1 MKWLE
6 IIELRSVD
14 RDRVL
19 NELDLMSLV
28 AEADPGL
35 KPQEL
40 KMYVHGTVE
49 TDMSINLIHDSESV
63 ETRGSSL
70 GLRLVSTLREFGLVN
85 HSVWVERSK
94 HTDQKERR
102 KP

>member
-28 AEADPGL
+28 AELDTGS
-35 KPQEL
+35 KPQAI
-40 KMYVHGTVE
+40 KMYIHGTIE
-49 TDMSINLIHDSESV
+49 TDMSVNLIYDSENV
-63 ETRGSSL
+63 DTRGSPL
-70 GLRLVSTLREFGLVN
+70 GLRLVSTLKEFGLVS
-85 HSVWVERSK
+85 HSVWVER
-94 HTDQKERR
+94 
-102 KP
+102 

>member
-19 NELDLMSLV
+19 NELDLMSLA
-28 AEADPGL
+28 AEVDPGSR
-35 KPQEL
+35 PQEI
-40 KMYVHGTVE
+40 KIYVHGTVE
-49 TDMSINLIHDSESV
+49 TDMSVNLIYDSENAD
-63 ETRGSSL
+63 TRGSSL
-70 GLRLVSTLREFGLVN
+70 GLRLVSMLKGFGLVN

-94 HTDQKERR
+94 LTDQKERR

>member
-28 AEADPGL
+28 AELEQGSWP
-35 KPQEL
+35 KEI
-40 KMYVHGTVE
+40 KIYVHGTVE
-49 TDMSINLIHDSESV
+49 TDMSVNLIYDSESV
-63 ETRGSSL
+63 DTRGSSL

-85 HSVWVERSK
+85 HSVWVERPRL
-94 HTDQKERR
+94 TDKKERGE
-102 KP
+102 P

>member
-28 AEADPGL
+28 AEADPGSKL
-35 KPQEL
+35 QESKL
-40 KMYVHGTVE
+40 YVHGTVE
-49 TDMSINLIHDSESV
+49 TDMSVNLIYDSENV
-63 ETRGSSL
+63 DTRGSPL
-70 GLRLVSTLREFGLVN
+70 GLRLTSTLREFGLVN
-85 HSVWVERSK
+85 HSVWVER
-94 HTDQKERR
+94 
-102 KP
+102 

>member
-28 AEADPGL
+28 DEADPGSKL
-35 KPQEL
+35 QESKL
-40 KMYVHGTVE
+40 YVHGTVE
-49 TDMSINLIHDSESV
+49 TDMSVNLIYDSENV
-63 ETRGSSL
+63 DTRGSPL
-70 GLRLVSTLREFGLVN
+70 GLRLTSTLREFGLVN
-85 HSVWVERSK
+85 HSVWVER
-94 HTDQKERR
+94 
-102 KP
+102 